1 MKESNVRKDVKILSR
16 WLRFLKWKCRVF
28 YRGCGHLEDVTVDP
42 PVKAETVS
50 RPAEQADIV
59 GANPRGYYAKLKN
72 RKGIFSFFK
81 EGLKIKKG

>member
-1 MKESNVRKDVKILSR
+1 MSEKISPFCPDDCV
-16 WLRFLKWKCRVF
+16 FLNEKAEF
-28 YRGCGHLEDVTVDP
+28 FHRGCGHLEDVTVDP